1 MEQIQPIEKIRK
13 FNRNY
18 ANVLGKID
26 QEIYNQPFPL
36 TEARVITELHLNN
49 GTTATEIREK
59 LGIDRGYMSRI
70 LQKFE
75 NDSIITKKRSSNDQR
90 QFSLHLTKN
99 GEVIYNG
106 LVEKANHGVEKM
118 IESISKP
125 DLSQLITSME
135 IIESI
140 FSKEYS
146 TARSEV
152 TIRPFEAGDVGFIAH
167 LHGVLYDK
175 TYKFGPMFEYYVMKG
190 LAEFM
195 INRDGGELWIAE
207 VNGQIVGSI
216 AITKS
221 KDTVAQLRWFVL
233 DEKYQGLGIGKKLM
247 ETAINFCHNQGFEH
261 VFLWTVSIL
270 ETARYLYKKYNF
282 TLTEEKSNDE
292 WTGTELIEERWDLN
306 LSKVKTSI

>member
-1 MEQIQPIEKIRK
+1 MERIQHIEKIRK

-26 QEIYNQPFPL
+26 QDIYNQPFPL
-36 TEARVITELHLNN
+36 TEARVITELHFTK
-49 GTTATEIREK
+49 GTTATEVREK

-75 NDSIITKKRSSNDQR
+75 DDNIITKKRSSNDQR
-90 QFSLHLTKN
+90 QYSLYLTNN
-99 GEVIYNG
+99 GEEIYNG
-106 LVEKANHGVEKM
+106 LVENANQGVEKM
-118 IESISKP
+118 IESISQP
-125 DLSQLITSME
+125 ELCNLITSME
-135 IIESI
+135 NIESI
-140 FSKEYS
+140 FSNENPAQS
-146 TARSEV
+146 NVSIRSF
-152 TIRPFEAGDVGFIAH
+152 RAGDVGYVAH
-167 LHGVLYDK
+167 LHGILYDK

-195 INRDGGELWIAE
+195 INNDGGELWVVE
-207 VNGQIVGSI
+207 VNGKIVGSI

-221 KDTVAQLRWFVL
+221 NNTVAQLRWFVL
-233 DEKYQGLGIGKKLM
+233 DENYQGLGIGKKLM
-247 ETAINFCHNQGFEH
+247 ETAINFCHNQGYQH

-292 WTGTELIEERWDLN
+292 WTGTKLIEERWDLD
-306 LSKVKTSI
+306 LSKVKSFD

>member
-1 MEQIQPIEKIRK
+1 MERIQHIEKIRK

-18 ANVLGKID
+18 ANLLGKID
-26 QEIYNQPFPL
+26 QDIYNQPFPL
-36 TEARVITELHLNN
+36 TEARVITELHYSN

-75 NDSIITKKRSSNDQR
+75 DENIITKKRSSNDQR
-90 QFSLHLTKN
+90 QYSLYLTKH
-99 GEVIYNG
+99 GEELYGG
-106 LVEKANHGVEKM
+106 LVENANQGVEKM
-118 IESISKP
+118 IESISLP
-125 DLSQLITSME
+125 DLLNLITSME

-140 FSKEYS
+140 FTKEYS
-146 TARSEV
+146 DQSKV
-152 TIRPFEAGDVGFIAH
+152 TIRSFRAGDVGYVAH
-167 LHGVLYDK
+167 LHGILYDK

-195 INRDGGELWIAE
+195 INSDGGELWIAE
-207 VNGQIVGSI
+207 VNRKIVGSI

-221 KDTVAQLRWFVL
+221 NDTVAQLRWFVL
-233 DEKYQGLGIGKKLM
+233 DENYQGLGIGKKLM
-247 ETAINFCHNQGFEH
+247 ETAINFCHNQGYQH

-292 WTGTELIEERWDLN
+292 WTGTKLIEERWDLD
-306 LSKVKTSI
+306 LSKVKSFD